1 MSFCGKCG
9 NKLNEGA
16 SFCPKC
22 GKQITVKSQNA
33 QIPVQPPALNQYISP
48 RSTNTSAVNPFQ
60 SKPPVKKKSKKL
72 IILSSLSGVLVFIA
86 ALVFL
91 VYKVFFSVSE
101 MTAEY
106 KMPEASKLIKL
117 DSGGIAPANMFGIML
132 KEGYGKDDAKEIA
145 KLINGKVVGEIEL
158 NNVYQIEY
166 DGKTKEDLNK
176 SLEKVRTSDKVEYSF
191 PDGALSFNGDENSSC
206 NPLDDSFY
214 DGDDGKP
221 YEMINLK
228 KAWDIIKASGVK
240 LNDVIVGVVDT
251 DINYDSDELKNG
263 KSNIVPILRKDM
275 NDSNKLTH
283 GTKVTEVIAANSENG
298 GMSGVASVLGD
309 KLQVNTTTLGDIS
322 WNKTNKKDASKDD
335 ISEYDDSEFGYQ
347 KYIYTV
353 EAMKNIQKQIDNGAT
368 IINCS
373 FSNHLKDYSNIQN
386 EYLSKIY
393 KHLLEK
399 TQKKYPNV
407 IIVGTAGNDSKY
419 LVKNKIWS
427 HKLDNLVTVG
437 AVNRNK
443 SWANYSNVVEKND
456 NNEVT
461 VVACGDVKMEDGK
474 TATGT
479 SFAAPQ
485 VTGLIALLRSI
496 DPKLTPAEIKKILTG
511 TAKEIKETDPIKQTY
526 DQKLIQADDA
536 VLHVIEKV
544 TGKKF
549 DKNKLLAM
557 SNVELKSDG
566 SSPEFTITATVDAV
580 GEKGT
585 SLQIECSGGDYAF
598 GGKTVKELSSPGS
611 VSWSLTAPEKD
622 KKLTVKVT
630 RLDTKA
636 CKTILVGGDKNYFGT
651 FKGKFEEKELRY
663 DWYDKNHKKYRITD
677 VEGVDDFR
685 DFEEL
690 IEYENDKTKDIMG
703 VFTINEI
710 TVTISPP
717 NKMLLKFEIKRC
729 PDNSC
734 VVKDKTPHM
743 YNNIRIYKGIFEGII
758 NEDLTYTLFGSVNI
772 FGTYHYTNELEDNGK
787 TQFVVEGKI
796 NKDLIY
802 GDIKQGRTKQ
812 LSGVSPGWAFS
823 IPLK

>member
-9 NKLNEGA
+9 NKLNEDA
-16 SFCPKC
+16 KFCPKC
-22 GKQITVKSQNA
+22 GKQLTTQSHIESAPAHV
-33 QIPVQPPALNQYISP
+33 PVQNQNYASQQNNFSP
-48 RSTNTSAVNPFQ
+48 V
-60 SKPPVKKKSKKL
+60 VKKKSRKGL
-72 IILSSLSGVLVFIA
+72 WVSVFILFVLVGAGVFFMYKYFLSGPE
-86 ALVFL
+86 
-91 VYKVFFSVSE
+91 K

-158 NNVYQIEY
+158 NNVYQIEFA
-166 DGKTKEDLNK
+166 GKTKEDLNTAID
-176 SLEKVRTSDKVEYSF
+176 KVKTSDKVSFAF

-206 NPLDDSFY
+206 NPLGDSFY
-214 DGDDGKP
+214 DGDDSKP

-263 KSNIVPILRKDM
+263 KSDIVPILRKDM

-283 GTKVTEVIAANSENG
+283 GTMVTGVLAANIENG

-322 WNKTNKKDASKDD
+322 WTEIKKKDANKDD
-335 ISEYDDSEFGYQ
+335 ISEYDASELGYA
-347 KYIYTV
+347 KSIFAV

-373 FSNHLKDYSNIQN
+373 FSNHLEEYDSQQN
-386 EYLSKIY
+386 EYFSKVY
-393 KHLLEK
+393 KLLLEN

-407 IIVGTAGNDSKY
+407 IIVGTAGNDGRY
-419 LVKNKIWS
+419 LSNNKIWS

-437 AVNRNK
+437 AVNRDK
-443 SWANYSNVVEKND
+443 SLAYYSNVVDKND

-474 TATGT
+474 THSGT

-511 TAKEIKETDPIKQTY
+511 TAKEIKEQDALIQGY

-557 SNVELKSDG
+557 SKVELKSDG

-585 SLQIECSGGDYAF
+585 SLQMKCSGGDYAF
-598 GGKTVKELSSPGS
+598 GDKVKTLSAPGS
-611 VSWSLTAPEKD
+611 VNWSLTAPEKD

-636 CKTILVGGDKNYFGT
+636 CKTILVGGETKDLGIKRFEGKYEANYHLSARTTLYTGNLLASSKNKISFDVNSN
-651 FKGKFEEKELRY
+651 GKFIINLKENLKDEKGNIYPVSINLDAQLIDNPNDPKGDLFY
-663 DWYDKNHKKYRITD
+663 VTGKMQVNTAIFDNFAKQKPKGP
-677 VEGVDDFR
+677 V
-685 DFEEL
+685 DFEG
-690 IEYENDKTKDIMG
+690 N
-703 VFTINEI
+703 
-710 TVTISPP
+710 
-717 NKMLLKFEIKRC
+717 
-729 PDNSC
+729 
-734 VVKDKTPHM
+734 
-743 YNNIRIYKGIFEGII
+743 
-758 NEDLTYTLFGSVNI
+758 
-772 FGTYHYTNELEDNGK
+772 
-787 TQFVVEGKI
+787 GKI
-796 NKDLIY
+796 NKKSNIITIESRGIWEVHGKNGFLGADPN
-802 GDIKQGRTKQ
+802 DED
-812 LSGVSPGWAFS
+812 SGSQDGS
-823 IPLK
+823 IVLNIQAERKSK